1 MPLIN
6 HCNGGS
12 SFAAIIQVT
21 YNSGAVCTCANGST
35 TLTASDTS
43 GNVIFKVKRAGA
55 WTVSVS
61 KNGQT
66 STVTVNVSE
75 DGSVTKVSRT
85 SYKVF
90 GISRDITKSSPTW
103 ARTDDAV
110 GFTATASVG
119 TVSGSSSFDNCYPW
133 NGIVRE
139 TLSTGDVMV
148 KIPRFWY
155 RRYRSGNVE
164 YIKIAT
170 DAANDFSSYQG
181 FALHPAFNHANVPK
195 DCIYVGA
202 YVSSSDGKS
211 LSGVDAH
218 TYIGKISARKK
229 VQGRGNG
236 WNLLDLSTLSAIQML
251 ILVEFATNNVQTAI
265 GRGNCD
271 NSSRIYLKTG
281 TCDTVPNLT
290 GRPSGTDGKTN
301 VVWRGLEGL
310 WGNIEVF
317 LDGATYYGGWGF
329 TLAGGYANGWYVC
342 NDPSKY
348 GETDNMLKDF
358 TNLSFS
364 PPSTGTG
371 FITKLG
377 YDPQQPYAMLPS
389 EILSGVSSGSET
401 TYYCD
406 YAGGGVGGGGKTV
419 LRSGGASVDKSNA
432 GIFYCDSAIARL
444 NSAGDPENK
453 SESWGYRIIFIPQE
467 AAS

>member
-6 HCNGGS
+6 RCGGGS
-12 SFAAIIQVT
+12 SFAAVIQVT

-35 TLTASDTS
+35 TLTAPDTS
-43 GNVIFKVKRAGA
+43 GSVNFKVKRAGA

-119 TVSGSSSFDNCYPW
+119 TVAGSSSFDSCYPW

-139 TLSTGDVMV
+139 TLSTSDVMV

-202 YVSSSDGKS
+202 YVSSSSGKS
-211 LSGVDAH
+211 LSDVAPH
-218 TYIGKISARKK
+218 TDIGKISAREN

-251 ILVEFATNNVQTAI
+251 ILVEFATNNVQKAI

-271 NSSRIYLKTG
+271 NSSKINLNTG

-310 WGNIEVF
+310 WGNVEVF

-329 TLAGGYANGWYVC
+329 TLSGSYANGWYVC

-348 GETDNMLKDF
+348 GETDNMLNDF
-358 TNLSFS
+358 TKLSFS
-364 PPSTGTG
+364 PPSTLTG

-389 EILSGVSSGSET
+389 EISSGSET

-406 YAGGGVGGGGKTV
+406 YGGGGVSGGGETV
-419 LRSGGASVDKSNA
+419 LRSGGASTDKSNA

-444 NSAGDPENK
+444 SSSGKPEK
-453 SESWGYRIIFIPQE
+453 KAVWWGYRIIFIPQE